1 VQIAILTILR
11 ALDQLEEIRMLQL
24 LMRRIAKSILP
35 LLMLT
40 VLVIAVAAANFPD
53 TMVPLPS
60 GWTGPVFHLSQ
71 NYPQQIPSDTYPWLQ
86 FDPKTQ
92 PDQYMQSVLQYCL
105 DGNVEA
111 DWVLQANS
119 KRGWY
124 HAPWM
129 HWGPHGREPIHGLTF
144 ERVSLPHELAAQQT
158 TSLQNWAVGMY
169 NAPGGYTIG
178 RVWADPLKPQTSS
191 AVFPL
196 NTVSIKL
203 LFTEGTPN
211 QVPFL
216 TGTKTWQAYVYT
228 NPNNTDP
235 GAPRVVKT
243 LSLLQVDIAVRDS
256 RVNDTTG
263 WVFATFIYDGRNQ
276 GNSPYANLRPVG
288 LMWGDDPG
296 FGPAQAQQ
304 GAKPTETNLYGPT
317 KTIMRHYGWLGRLN
331 GPVDNPTSSCLSCH
345 STAQW
350 PLAATMT
357 PTNTPAGSSAWMQ
370 WFRNIP
376 AGQPFSAGSASLDYS
391 LQLATGLQNL
401 AKWSNVCKGNPNAPV
416 IPPCPDMS
424 TLERSAGPAQQ
435 RIPTGFPVHR

>member
-1 VQIAILTILR
+1 
-11 ALDQLEEIRMLQL
+11 
-24 LMRRIAKSILP
+24 
-35 LLMLT
+35 
-40 VLVIAVAAANFPD
+40 
-53 TMVPLPS
+53 
-60 GWTGPVFHLSQ
+60 
-71 NYPQQIPSDTYPWLQ
+71 
-86 FDPKTQ
+86 
-92 PDQYMQSVLQYCL
+92 
-105 DGNVEA
+105 
-111 DWVLQANS
+111 
-119 KRGWY
+119 
-124 HAPWM
+124 
-129 HWGPHGREPIHGLTF
+129 
-144 ERVSLPHELAAQQT
+144 
-158 TSLQNWAVGMY
+158 
-169 NAPGGYTIG
+169 
-178 RVWADPLKPQTSS
+178 
-191 AVFPL
+191 
-196 NTVSIKL
+196 
-203 LFTEGTPN
+203 
-211 QVPFL
+211 
-216 TGTKTWQAYVYT
+216 
-228 NPNNTDP
+228 
-235 GAPRVVKT
+235 
-243 LSLLQVDIAVRDS
+243 
-256 RVNDTTG
+256 VNDTTG

>member
-1 VQIAILTILR
+1 MPQHLR
-11 ALDQLEEIRMLQL
+11 
-24 LMRRIAKSILP
+24 RRIAQSSLP

-40 VLVIAVAAANFPD
+40 VFVIAVAAANFPD
-53 TMVPLPS
+53 TMVPLPA

-71 NYPQQIPSDTYPWLQ
+71 NYPQQIPADTYPWLQ

-92 PDQYMQSVLQYCL
+92 PDQYMMSVLQYCL

-111 DWVLQANS
+111 DWVLQENS

-144 ERVSLPHELAAQQT
+144 ERVSQPHELAAEQT
-158 TSLQNWAVGMY
+158 TALQNWAVGMY

-178 RVWADPLKPQTSS
+178 RVWADPLRPQTSS
-191 AVFPL
+191 AVFPV

-203 LFTEGTPN
+203 LFTEGTPS

-228 NPNNTDP
+228 NPSNTNP
-235 GAPRVVKT
+235 GAPRVVET

-263 WVFATFIYDGRNQ
+263 WVFGTFIYDGRNQ
-276 GNSPYANLRPVG
+276 GNNPYANLRPVG

-304 GAKPTETNLYGPT
+304 GAKPTESILYGPT
-317 KTIMRHYGWLGRLN
+317 KSIMRHYGWLNRLN
-331 GPVDNPTSSCLSCH
+331 GPVDNPISSCVSCH
-345 STAQW
+345 SAAQW
-350 PLAATMT
+350 PLAASMT
-357 PTNTPAGSSAWMQ
+357 PTGTPGSSTWMQ

-391 LQLATGLQNL
+391 LQLATGFQNL
-401 AKWSNVCKGNPNAPV
+401 AKWSNVCKGKPNAGV

-424 TLERSAGPAQQ
+424 TFERSAGPAQQ
-435 RIPTGFPVHR
+435 RIATGFPVHR